1 MCVKNDMMLT
11 IIYFAFLYN
20 VSILYAFL
28 DIQLKSKVGVISCEL
43 ICHSKFSHNITEIW
57 KLKGNN
63 LILE

>member
-43 ICHSKFSHNITEIW
+43 I
-57 KLKGNN
+57 
-63 LILE
+63 